1 MGNFYTDVIKK
12 DRRYNSKNVNAVISD
27 IELLEPGTRAAVI
40 HMQEIAKAQGHDL
53 KIAETYRS
61 QTRQA
66 HLYNLGYTK
75 LRKVGC
81 HGYGV
86 AADLQLFVK
95 GKYDPDGEHYDF
107 MHAMAVTLKLV
118 SGQGWGTA
126 RQPHSFTDWDHVQR
140 VPLFRQ
146 EALFAERWY
155 PPVVYDP
162 YTDMLRNGIRG
173 IG

>member
-1 MGNFYTDVIKK
+1 MSFYTDVIQK
-12 DRRYNSKNVNAVISD
+12 DRRYNAKNVDKVVND
-27 IELLEPGTRAAVI
+27 LDLLEPGTRAAGI
-40 HMQEIAKAQGHDL
+40 HMVEIAKAQGHNL
-53 KIAETYRS
+53 KVAETYRS
-61 QTRQA
+61 QARQA
-66 HLYNLGYTK
+66 HLFRKGYTK

-86 AADLQLFVK
+86 AADLQLFVN
-95 GKYDPDGEHYDF
+95 GRYDPNGEHYAF
-107 MHAMAVTLKLV
+107 MHAMAVVQKLV
-118 SGQGWGTA
+118 SGQGWGTI

-146 EALFAERWY
+146 EALFAGRWY

-162 YTDMLRNGIRG
+162 YVDMLNNGIRG

>member
-1 MGNFYTDVIKK
+1 MSNFYTDVIKK
-12 DRRYNSKNVNAVISD
+12 DKRYNSKNVSKVIND
-27 IELLEPGTRAAVI
+27 LNLLEPGTRAAVI
-40 HMQEIAKAQGHDL
+40 HMVEIAKAQGHEL
-53 KIAETYRS
+53 KIGETYRS
-61 QTRQA
+61 QARQA
-66 HLYNLGYTK
+66 HLYRKGYTK
-75 LRKVGC
+75 LRRVGC

-86 AADLQLFVK
+86 AVDLHLFVN
-95 GKYDPDGEHYDF
+95 GRYDPNGEHYAF
-107 MHAMAVTLKLV
+107 MHAMAVNHKLI

-146 EALFAERWY
+146 EMLFGGEWY

-162 YTDMLRNGIRG
+162 YVDMVNNGIGG